1 MEDPNVYPSV
11 KLGPQTYEVRYR
23 QGDIV
28 RLFKLHKIDVTEA
41 VTVKG
46 AEAMERLGIVLFHG
60 IAHCN
65 PTFKLEEIYD
75 LMDYADTGL
84 FAATVSEALSKVSP
98 QSKAAMEKL
107 TARVQQMQKD
117 LALAAAPATT
127 Q

>member
-84 FAATVSEALSKVSP
+84 FAATVNEALSKVSP
-98 QSKAAMEKL
+98 QSKEAMARLVQRVNQAVEEAKL
-107 TARVQQMQKD
+107 MS
-117 LALAAAPATT
+117 LPATA